1 MDQAPKLVF
10 LLFLNVQLKNTI
22 MNGIVECAFLFSFT
36 ITQETLVPYQLLAE
50 IQYLQVQLSDR
61 VYSDENQSELKYKS
75 TVQTLTEQ
83 GSLDYPPLFS
93 YVPSEYLGWK
103 QYWECIHGVVLVSN
117 VPLVG
122 IQWKEYF
129 APKKIT

>member
-1 MDQAPKLVF
+1 MRLLIFFHYNPRNSCAISIVGRNTVFTGTAFRLVY
-10 LLFLNVQLKNTI
+10 
-22 MNGIVECAFLFSFT
+22 C
-36 ITQETLVPYQLLAE
+36 
-50 IQYLQVQLSDR
+50 
-61 VYSDENQSELKYKS
+61 DENQSELKYKS

-103 QYWECIHGVVLVSN
+103 QYWECIHSVVLVSN

-129 APKKIT
+129 AQFFFYVNK